1 MGAEKKAHIS
11 TLLPQARIT
20 LFTQDDTT
28 RGTFESI
35 ADDWRFARVKMDAQ
49 DGDVNDA
56 IRFYAEYESPDLII
70 VQTDNIDDH
79 FPALLEDLATNCREG
94 TAAIVIGPV
103 NDVNLY
109 RQLVGMGVSDYLVRP
124 LDKEVF
130 ANDIAGTLLEKL
142 GESGSRLIAC
152 VGAKGGVGVSSMAQA
167 AATISAET
175 LGQKTFLLD
184 AAAGWSTLSV
194 GMDFEPSTTMQE
206 AVQAAVDEK
215 QDSFSRMILEKTD
228 KLSVLSSAGDPML
241 ENDIDADGYETL
253 LEQLMVT
260 YPVVVVDLSACT
272 PEIKKAVLARA
283 NSVLLVTTAA
293 LTSVRATRTLL
304 QEVKRLRGDS
314 DEDVRIL
321 LNMQGMAGKT
331 EVPKAQIEE
340 GLEKALTDV
349 VPFEPSLFPQAEAQ
363 GALITHMKAAKNTL
377 QKLENLVVDLIGDRT
392 LKKESADK
400 GADGKKPLLGAVL
413 SGLKKN

>member
-1 MGAEKKAHIS
+1 
-11 TLLPQARIT
+11 
-20 LFTQDDTT
+20 
-28 RGTFESI
+28 
-35 ADDWRFARVKMDAQ
+35 
-49 DGDVNDA
+49 
-56 IRFYAEYESPDLII
+56 
-70 VQTDNIDDH
+70 
-79 FPALLEDLATNCREG
+79 
-94 TAAIVIGPV
+94 
-103 NDVNLY
+103 
-109 RQLVGMGVSDYLVRP
+109 
-124 LDKEVF
+124 
-130 ANDIAGTLLEKL
+130 
-142 GESGSRLIAC
+142 
-152 VGAKGGVGVSSMAQA
+152 
-167 AATISAET
+167 
-175 LGQKTFLLD
+175 
-184 AAAGWSTLSV
+184 
-194 GMDFEPSTTMQE
+194 MQE

-340 GLEKALTDV
+340 GLEKTLTDV

-392 LKKESADK
+392 LKKDSADK